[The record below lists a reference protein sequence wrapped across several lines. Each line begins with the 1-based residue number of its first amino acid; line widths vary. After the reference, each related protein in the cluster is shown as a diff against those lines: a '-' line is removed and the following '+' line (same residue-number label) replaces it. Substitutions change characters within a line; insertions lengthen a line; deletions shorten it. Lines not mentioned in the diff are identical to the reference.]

1 MEWQWP
7 TLLLRCMDLPPGLFE
22 LIVDMLPLPRM
33 WQWWVDQHAYIHACP
48 ILVQPFDPDQPYI

>member
-1 MEWQWP
+1 
-7 TLLLRCMDLPPGLFE
+7 MDLPPGLFE